1 LSKKLYKKAAILFF
15 ALFILAASASCAT
28 KGAAQAEEYYSI
40 GRAYFEMGKFAE
52 AEMWLNRARAAD
64 KTMLASEYN
73 LGRIAFET
81 GHYTEAAGDFETILK
96 KDPDNTMALKAAAYS
111 RIKNGDFEKAEAH
124 YTRVLELVPE
134 SADDGFN
141 YALVLYGLQRYEDCE
156 RVLNKYPF
164 ALEEKAPSVLLL
176 ARAQREMGRIE
187 AVDTFAK
194 WIIVN
199 AGTPNPQG
207 FLEYAR
213 ILEKGEFYARALEQY
228 DDAIK
233 AATKDTENLKKSTI
247 RFEKSRLLLTVDP
260 DNEDGLKEFNNAV
273 NEGFSDIEA
282 IEALTLDKRI
292 NQYHRDEIQKAL
304 DGIKIK
310 LDNMKK
316 EDDEKEEEETE
327 EDETEASA

>member
-1 LSKKLYKKAAILFF
+1 MKKKLFKETLFLLL
-15 ALFILAASASCAT
+15 ALFILSVFMSCAT
-28 KGAAQAEEYYSI
+28 RGAAQAEEYFSI
-40 GRAYFEMGKFAE
+40 GMAYFEMGKFAE
-52 AEMWLNRARAAD
+52 AETWLNRARTAD

-81 GHYTEAAGDFETILK
+81 GHYKEAAVFFENILK
-96 KDPDNTMALKAAAYS
+96 KDPNNTMALKAAAYS

-124 YTRVLELVPE
+124 YAKVLGLVPE

-141 YALVLYGLQRYEDCE
+141 YALVLYGLQKYEDCE

-176 ARAQREMGRIE
+176 ARAQREMGRVE

-213 ILEKGEFYARALEQY
+213 VLEKAEFYARALEQY
-228 DDAIK
+228 NDAIK
-233 AATKDTENLKKSTI
+233 ANTKDTETLKKSTI
-247 RFEKSRLLLTVDP
+247 RFEKSRLLLAVDP
-260 DNEDGLKEFNNAV
+260 DNEEGLKEFTDAV

-292 NQYHRDEIQKAL
+292 NQYHRDEIQKIL
-304 DGIKIK
+304 DELKIK
-310 LDNMKK
+310 MENKKKDN
-316 EDDEKEEEETE
+316 EKE

>member
-1 LSKKLYKKAAILFF
+1 LKKKLYPAKVTETFFLLIALFF
-15 ALFILAASASCAT
+15 IAGSISCVT
-28 KGAAQAEEYYSI
+28 RGAAQAEEYFSI
-40 GRAYFEMGKFAE
+40 GMAYFEMGKFAE
-52 AEMWLNRARAAD
+52 AETWLNRARTAD

-81 GHYTEAAGDFETILK
+81 GHYKEAAGYFENILK
-96 KDPDNTMALKAAAYS
+96 KDPDNTMALKAAAYT

-124 YTRVLELVPE
+124 YSRVLELIPE
-134 SADDGFN
+134 SADDGYN
-141 YALVLYGLQRYEDCE
+141 YALVLYGLQKYENCE

-176 ARAQREMGRIE
+176 ARAQREMGRVE

-213 ILEKGEFYARALEQY
+213 VLEKAEFYARALEQY
-228 DDAIK
+228 NDAIK
-233 AATKDTENLKKSTI
+233 AITKDTETLKKSTI
-247 RFEKSRLLLTVDP
+247 RFEKSRLLLAVDP
-260 DNEDGLKEFNNAV
+260 DNEEGLNEFTEAV
-273 NEGFSDIEA
+273 KEGFSDIEA
-282 IEALTLDKRI
+282 IEALVLDKRI
-292 NQYHRDEIQKAL
+292 NQVHRDEIQKIL
-304 DGIKIK
+304 DEMKIK
-310 LDNMKK
+310 MDNAKK
-316 EDDEKEEEETE
+316 

>member
-1 LSKKLYKKAAILFF
+1 M
-15 ALFILAASASCAT
+15 SCAT
-28 KGAAQAEEYYSI
+28 KGAAQAEEYFSI
-40 GRAYFEMGKFAE
+40 GMAYFEMGKFAE
-52 AEMWLNRARAAD
+52 AETWLTRARTAD

-81 GHYTEAAGDFETILK
+81 GHYREAAEYFENILK
-96 KDPDNTMALKAAAYS
+96 KDSANTMALKAAAYS
-111 RIKNGDFEKAEAH
+111 RIKNGDFEKAETH
-124 YTRVLELVPE
+124 YTKVLELVPE

-141 YALVLYGLQRYEDCE
+141 YALVLYGLQKYEDCE

-176 ARAQREMGRIE
+176 ARAQREMNRVE

-213 ILEKGEFYARALEQY
+213 VLEKAEFYARALEQY
-228 DDAIK
+228 NEALKAI
-233 AATKDTENLKKSTI
+233 TKDTETLKKSTI
-247 RFEKSRLLLTVDP
+247 RFEKSRLLLAVDP
-260 DNEDGLKEFNNAV
+260 ENEEGLKEFTEAV

-282 IEALTLDKRI
+282 IEALVQDKRI
-292 NQYHRDEIQKAL
+292 NQYHRDEIQKIL
-304 DGIKIK
+304 DETKIK
-310 LDNMKK
+310 MENMKK
-316 EDDEKEEEETE
+316 EEKEEEEEEE
-327 EDETEASA
+327 EDEKESSA

>member
-1 LSKKLYKKAAILFF
+1 M
-15 ALFILAASASCAT
+15 
-28 KGAAQAEEYYSI
+28 
-40 GRAYFEMGKFAE
+40 AYFEMGKFAE
-52 AEMWLNRARAAD
+52 AETWLNRARTAD

-81 GHYTEAAGDFETILK
+81 GHYREAADYFENIIK

-141 YALVLYGLQRYEDCE
+141 YALVLYGLERYEDCE
-156 RVLNKYPF
+156 KVLNKYPF

-176 ARAQREMGRIE
+176 ARAQREMGRTE

-213 ILEKGEFYARALEQY
+213 VLEKAEFYARALEQY
-228 DDAIK
+228 NDAIK
-233 AATKDTENLKKSTI
+233 ALTKDTETLKKSAI
-247 RFEKSRLLLTVDP
+247 RFEKSRLLLAVDP
-260 DNEDGLKEFNNAV
+260 ENEDGLKEFTDAV
-273 NEGFSDIEA
+273 KEGFSDVEA
-282 IEALTLDKRI
+282 IETLTFDNRI
-292 NQYHRDEIQKAL
+292 NQYHRDEIQKIL
-304 DGIKIK
+304 DEIKLK
-310 LDNMKK
+310 LDNTKK
-316 EDDEKEEEETE
+316 

>member
-1 LSKKLYKKAAILFF
+1 MKKEFTKKTLFLLLAI
-15 ALFILAASASCAT
+15 FILSASMSCAT
-28 KGAAQAEEYYSI
+28 RGAAQAEEYFSI
-40 GRAYFEMGKFAE
+40 GMAYFEMGKFAE
-52 AEMWLNRARAAD
+52 AETWLNRARTAD

-81 GHYTEAAGDFETILK
+81 GRYKDAAGYFENILK
-96 KDPDNTMALKAAAYS
+96 KDPNNTMALKAAAYS

-124 YTRVLELVPE
+124 YARVLELVPE

-141 YALVLYGLQRYEDCE
+141 YALVLYGLQKYEDCE

-176 ARAQREMGRIE
+176 ARAQREMGRVE

-213 ILEKGEFYARALEQY
+213 VLEKAEFYARALEQY
-228 DDAIK
+228 NDAIK
-233 AATKDTENLKKSTI
+233 ANTKDTENLKKSTI
-247 RFEKSRLLLTVDP
+247 RFEKSRLLLAVDP
-260 DNEDGLKEFNNAV
+260 ENEEGLKEFTDAV

-292 NQYHRDEIQKAL
+292 NQYHRDEIQKIL
-304 DGIKIK
+304 DELKIK
-310 LDNMKK
+310 MENKKKDN
-316 EDDEKEEEETE
+316 EEE